1 MLQIRLKSST
11 GKSYHNRSE
20 TSNSRVYSD
29 SVLVTKWLMG
39 IRLPLPYLGV
49 ETGIFGKLYGSG
61 CLKQVEFKQFSL
73 LDRSALKPFFSH
85 ETIISFPS

>member
-1 MLQIRLKSST
+1 
-11 GKSYHNRSE
+11 
-20 TSNSRVYSD
+20 
-29 SVLVTKWLMG
+29 MG